1 MKVPDLPNSDDL
13 VELNKFY
20 SGITGHLICQE
31 EMDKHLQRDIKRNRK
46 TIKHTGKRI
55 GDAEEYIIQNQT
67 AWTVAKVFIVSLWLV
82 FTAIFSFVWNT
93 MEKKLD
99 YYVTEIEKHETDLND
114 LTVKVNACQIRTKAA
129 LEELNSDKS
138 EQ

>member
-1 MKVPDLPNSDDL
+1 MKVPDLPNSDDP
-13 VELNKFY
+13 VELNRFY

-46 TIKHTGKRI
+46 TIKRTGKRL
-55 GDAEEYIIQNQT
+55 GEAEEYIIQNQT

-93 MEKKLD
+93 MEKKLN
-99 YYVTEIEKHETDLND
+99 YYVSEIERHEDDLNA
-114 LTVKVNACQIRTKAA
+114 LSNMLNECQIRTETA
-129 LEELNSDKS
+129 LEELREN

>member
-1 MKVPDLPNSDDL
+1 MKVPDLPNSDDP

-46 TIKHTGKRI
+46 TIKRAGERLGAT
-55 GDAEEYIIQNQT
+55 EEYIIQNQT

-93 MEKKLD
+93 MEEKLD
-99 YYVTEIEKHETDLND
+99 YYVAEIERHEDDLSD
-114 LTVKVNACQIRTKAA
+114 LTNRINESQIRTETA
-129 LEELNSDKS
+129 LEELREN